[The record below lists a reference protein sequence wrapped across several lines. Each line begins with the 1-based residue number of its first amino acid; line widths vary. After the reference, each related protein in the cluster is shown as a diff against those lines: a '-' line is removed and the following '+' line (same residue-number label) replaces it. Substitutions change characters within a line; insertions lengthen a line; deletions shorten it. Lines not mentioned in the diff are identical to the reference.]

1 MRHVDQMAMNC
12 LFLNDLFGLF
22 LGIIVTCMDQETIPP
37 QQGGAL
43 SAARQASTFFC
54 TFSCYMLWPSTRL
67 TAMSFSSTAN

>member
-1 MRHVDQMAMNC
+1 MRHVDQVAMNC

-54 TFSCYMLWPSTRL
+54 AFHAICYGPLLGLQP
-67 TAMSFSSTAN
+67 